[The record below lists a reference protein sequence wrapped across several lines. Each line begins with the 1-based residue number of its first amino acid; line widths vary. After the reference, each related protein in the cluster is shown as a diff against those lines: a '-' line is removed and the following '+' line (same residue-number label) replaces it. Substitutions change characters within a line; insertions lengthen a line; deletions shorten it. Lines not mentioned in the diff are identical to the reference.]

1 VASGEGEAAAASV
14 EVEVA
19 LGDGAASEGG
29 LEPSVGVVDEDDAVG
44 AGCASVVVVAE
55 TTTGFLGS
63 EL

>member
-1 VASGEGEAAAASV
+1 MASGEGEAAAASV

-29 LEPSVGVVDEDDAVG
+29 LPEPSAGVIDEDAVG